1 MKNNIKKIR
10 IDRGINQL
18 ELCSI
23 LNISQSAL
31 LNKEANRRPFTVN
44 ELIILSNY
52 FNLNLEDLI
61 ILEKN

>member
-31 LNKEANRRPFTVN
+31 SNKEANRRPFTVN

>member
-31 LNKEANRRPFTVN
+31 SNKDPNRRPFTVN